1 MTWWPDEIADGGE
14 EIESGCKEI
23 MSCSWEI
30 ESCRE
35 EIESYS
41 KETMPYTR
49 GIESGIRQ
57 ISTFVAE
64 EKVPKGRYVKAQGE
78 A

>member
-1 MTWWPDEIADGGE
+1 
-14 EIESGCKEI
+14 
-23 MSCSWEI
+23 
-30 ESCRE
+30 
-35 EIESYS
+35 
-41 KETMPYTR
+41 MPYTR